1 LHLKPGLPDRHERG
15 RALFYGKV
23 IGTVVATQKDK
34 RLSGHKL
41 LVVQK
46 IDYDGGIEGEPI
58 IAVDFV
64 QAGIGDI
71 VFLAK
76 SKDAVFP
83 LKERNAP
90 LDAGIVGI
98 IDYIR
103 KIDPEQER

>member
-1 LHLKPGLPDRHERG
+1 M
-15 RALFYGKV
+15 FYGKV
-23 IGTVVATQKDK
+23 IGTVVATQKDQ

-46 IDYDGGIEGEPI
+46 IDYEGGIEGEPI
-58 IAVDFV
+58 IAVDYV
-64 QAGIGDI
+64 QAGVGDI

-76 SKDAVFP
+76 SKDSVFP

-90 LDAGIVGI
+90 IDAGIVGI

-103 KIDPEQER
+103 AVDEKQEK

>member
-1 LHLKPGLPDRHERG
+1 MFH
-15 RALFYGKV
+15 GKV
-23 IGTVVATQKDK
+23 IGTLVATRKDK

-46 IDYDGGIEGEPI
+46 LDFDGNVEGEPI
-58 IAVDFV
+58 IAVDYV
-64 QAGIGDI
+64 QAGTGDI

-90 LDAGIVGI
+90 VDAGIVGI
-98 IDYIR
+98 IDHIQ
-103 KIDPEQER
+103 KVGPEHER

>member
-1 LHLKPGLPDRHERG
+1 M
-15 RALFYGKV
+15 FYGKV
-23 IGTVVATQKDK
+23 IGTVVATTKDK

-46 IDYDGGIEGEPI
+46 LDFDGNAEGEPV
-58 IAVDFV
+58 IAVDYV
-64 QAGIGDI
+64 QAGTGDT

-90 LDAGIVGI
+90 VDAGIVGI
-98 IDYIR
+98 IDHIQ
-103 KIDPEQER
+103 KESL

>member
-1 LHLKPGLPDRHERG
+1 M
-15 RALFYGKV
+15 FYGKV
-23 IGTVVATQKDK
+23 IGTVVATQKDQ

-46 IDYDGGIEGEPI
+46 IDYEGSIEGEPI
-58 IAVDFV
+58 IAVDYV
-64 QAGIGDI
+64 QAGVGDI

-76 SKDAVFP
+76 SKDSVFP

-90 LDAGIVGI
+90 IDAGIVGI

-103 KIDPEQER
+103 AIDEKQEK